1 MNTSTGSVQGE
12 LAHGDT
18 HAVDAKISE
27 TKDARAVGDDS
38 DFDLVWP
45 VLDDR
50 VEVSL
55 VLVGEVET

>member
-18 HAVDAKISE
+18 HAVDAKVSE
-27 TKDARAVGDDS
+27 TKDARAIRDDS
-38 DFDLVWP
+38 NFDLVWP
-45 VLDDR
+45 VLDNR

-55 VLVGEVET
+55 VLVGKVET